1 MLQNILFVLKVH
13 IKKGRISLQKEEK
26 IQEVSRLELNEIL
39 KGNPNYKSEDQISTT
54 KNIKKLYN
62 ERLLINFI
70 TIILEW
76 YLRLNTNQFMEK
88 ESKY

>member
-39 KGNPNYKSEDQISTT
+39 KGNPNYKSEDQISTI